1 MIQPRRIGTKNAAPQ
16 MRAEYGQHIKQI
28 LEYVPNGLLLDK
40 GLYRATVFL
49 HKLADY
55 PMSDTYAERSA
66 KGLARKA
73 RSIEKRNG
81 GTSA

>member
-1 MIQPRRIGTKNAAPQ
+1 MIQPRRIGTKNAAPT
-16 MRAEYGQHIKQI
+16 MRAEYGPHITQI

-55 PMSDTYAERSA
+55 LMSDVYAERAA
-66 KGLARKA
+66 KRAAAKA
-73 RSIEKRNG
+73 KSMKKRNG
-81 GTSA
+81 EIK